1 MTRPGHDF
9 GMTAYAL
16 AHLHHDSVHEDV
28 IVYLERIQST
38 LDPFG
43 GHFLIHGPQVDVL
56 EGEWPGTVVLI
67 EFPDIE
73 DARGWYASAAYQKIL
88 LLRTD
93 HIRGEAILAP
103 GVSPGHSAAEVAAI
117 MRLTIAG

>member
-1 MTRPGHDF
+1 MTWSGQAF

-16 AHLHHDSVHEDV
+16 AHLRHSSVHDDV

-43 GHFLIHGPQVDVL
+43 GHFLVHGPQVDVM

-67 EFPDIE
+67 EFPGLE
-73 DARGWYASAAYQKIL
+73 DARAWYASPAYQRIL
-88 LLRTD
+88 RLRTD
-93 HIRGEAILAP
+93 HIRGEVILVP
-103 GVSPGHSAAEVAAI
+103 GVPVGHSAADVAAV
-117 MRLTIAG
+117 MRLTVAG